1 MAKLKFA
8 SENKAFESEW
18 GKFLYMGFALKK
30 KSCYI
35 CDTFARRYKF
45 GRWCNWQHVWFW
57 SRRVQVRALVGQHKF
72 TNLCQGGFKA
82 PLYRVLTCFTSL
94 FFAVGV
100 GTLLLQCFYVMVSPS
115 LKVILNRQTRRTA
128 STMNKIG

>member
-1 MAKLKFA
+1 
-8 SENKAFESEW
+8 
-18 GKFLYMGFALKK
+18 
-30 KSCYI
+30 
-35 CDTFARRYKF
+35 
-45 GRWCNWQHVWFW
+45 
-57 SRRVQVRALVGQHKF
+57 
-72 TNLCQGGFKA
+72 
-82 PLYRVLTCFTSL
+82 VLTCFTSL